1 MKQIMDKLFWVI
13 LVLLGVYVLYTKGII
28 MADFESVSP
37 KVAYEMMQNDEGNLT
52 ILDVRTTQEYKKD
65 GHISNSKII
74 PLSYLG
80 GNLKMLDKSKTIL
93 IYCRSGNRSVAGARL
108 LSENGFTVVNMNGGL
123 LEWESEKLPVE

>member
-65 GHISNSKII
+65 GHIANSKII